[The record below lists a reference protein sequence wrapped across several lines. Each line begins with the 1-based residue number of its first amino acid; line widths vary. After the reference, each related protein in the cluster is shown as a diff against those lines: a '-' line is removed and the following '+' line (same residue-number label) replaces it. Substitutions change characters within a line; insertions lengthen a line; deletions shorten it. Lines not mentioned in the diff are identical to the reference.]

1 MKRDMRVY
9 IEDILEC
16 IAKIEEYTKEI
27 TEDDFYE
34 NTQIQDAVLR
44 RLEIIGEAVKNIPNE
59 FRDRYPEI
67 PWKKI
72 AGMRDILIHEYF
84 GVNLKR
90 AWKVVKDDI
99 FDIRNKILKIRED
112 LEKND
117 GYKICTVTSYNN
129 SRADKVYNY
138 GKCEICNTPLE
149 EKSIQQDFWIKDKLV
164 VIDKVPAGVCP
175 QCGEKVVNAEVG
187 EQIAELLK
195 DSNRINK
202 APTISVPL
210 IKYEVETRVV

>member
-1 MKRDMRVY
+1 MKRDIRIY

-16 IAKIEEYTKEI
+16 VAKIEEYTREI

-44 RLEIIGEAVKNIPNE
+44 RLEIIGEAVKNIPQE

-90 AWKVVKDDI
+90 TWKVVKRI
-99 FDIRNKILKIRED
+99 FS
-112 LEKND
+112 
-117 GYKICTVTSYNN
+117 T
-129 SRADKVYNY
+129 
-138 GKCEICNTPLE
+138 
-149 EKSIQQDFWIKDKLV
+149 
-164 VIDKVPAGVCP
+164 
-175 QCGEKVVNAEVG
+175 
-187 EQIAELLK
+187 
-195 DSNRINK
+195 
-202 APTISVPL
+202 
-210 IKYEVETRVV
+210 

>member
-16 IAKIEEYTKEI
+16 VAKIEEYTREI

-44 RLEIIGEAVKNIPNE
+44 RLEIIGEAVKNIPQE

-90 AWKVVKDDI
+90 TWKVVKEDI
-99 FDIRNKILKIRED
+99 FDLRAKILKVREE
-112 LEKND
+112 LKE
-117 GYKICTVTSYNN
+117 NN
-129 SRADKVYNY
+129 CHRHF
-138 GKCEICNTPLE
+138 T
-149 EKSIQQDFWIKDKLV
+149 
-164 VIDKVPAGVCP
+164 
-175 QCGEKVVNAEVG
+175 
-187 EQIAELLK
+187 
-195 DSNRINK
+195 
-202 APTISVPL
+202 
-210 IKYEVETRVV
+210 